1 MKINSLYI
9 NLLKKSLSNYI
20 YLGGDNEPPTYDWM
34 KYYSDYKWSIPA
46 SCRPHT
52 CLRIAQLDNLQDC
65 ILTVIDDDIPGDF
78 IEAGVYKGGA
88 VIFMTGL
95 LQSLEITDRTV
106 WVADSFSG
114 IPVARNE
121 EDKHDIVDDWDDRWE
136 ASFEE
141 VQSNFRRYGLLSDQ
155 VKFLK
160 GYFEKTL
167 PKAKIEKIAIAR
179 LDGDSYEST
188 MDALKS
194 LYPKMSSGGY
204 VIIDDWHVSVC
215 RQAVFD
221 YRESH
226 NITSPIFYKKSMY
239 GPTQFEGTFEAYW
252 RVD

>member
-1 MKINSLYI
+1 MKINCLYI
-9 NLLKKSLSNYI
+9 NLLKKSLCNYL
-20 YLGGDNEPPTYDWM
+20 YLGGQNEPPTYDWM

-46 SCRPHT
+46 ICRPHT
-52 CLRIAQLDNLQDC
+52 CLRMAQLDNLQDC
-65 ILTVIDDDIPGDF
+65 VLNVIEDNIEGDF

-88 VIFMTGL
+88 VIFMSGL
-95 LQSLEITDRTV
+95 LQSLDITDRKV

-114 IPVARNE
+114 IPVARDNTTA
-121 EDKHDIVDDWDDRWE
+121 HDIVDDWDDRWE
-136 ASFEE
+136 ASLDE
-141 VQSNFRRYGLLSDQ
+141 VQSNFRRYGLLSDN
-155 VKFLK
+155 VIFLK

-188 MDALKS
+188 MDALQS
-194 LYPKMSSGGY
+194 LYPKMTSGGY

-221 YRESH
+221 YRKSF
-226 NITSPIFYKKSMY
+226 NITAPIFFKKSMY
-239 GPTQFEGTFEAYW
+239 GSTQFGGALEAYW